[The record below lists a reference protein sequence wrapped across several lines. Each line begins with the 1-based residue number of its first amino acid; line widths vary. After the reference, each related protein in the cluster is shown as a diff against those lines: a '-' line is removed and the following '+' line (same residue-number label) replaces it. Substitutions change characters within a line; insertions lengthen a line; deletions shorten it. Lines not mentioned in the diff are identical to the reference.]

1 MNTLFTAF
9 WYNHQ
14 VKLTRPP
21 VGPPQETVL
30 YGPLCMNIDVV
41 RDKCLLP
48 NLHRGEQVV
57 IHPVGAYNVTQSMQF
72 IEMKPA
78 VVLVSPKGE
87 VKLIKR
93 RETMEDMVAMES

>member
-1 MNTLFTAF
+1 MYWLIPRIQRFHDRHPDVELQFNMN
-9 WYNHQ
+9 
-14 VKLTRPP
+14 
-21 VGPPQETVL
+21 
-30 YGPLCMNIDVV
+30 YGQIDVV